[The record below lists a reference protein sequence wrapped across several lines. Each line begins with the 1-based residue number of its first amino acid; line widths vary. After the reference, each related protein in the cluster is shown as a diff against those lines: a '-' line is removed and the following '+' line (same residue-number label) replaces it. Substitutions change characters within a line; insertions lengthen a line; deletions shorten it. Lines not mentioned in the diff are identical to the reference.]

1 MTRTAVGLG
10 GAEVPETVLAAMRK
24 TNELFNSEVVG
35 KQDFNSLDRIYTR
48 DASVLPPGAEMVT
61 GREQVK
67 AFWLQAITA
76 LGLRSAKL
84 TTLAAEA
91 LGDRVFEIGRADLV
105 VGTGDTVVVKYV
117 VQWKQEDS
125 EWKWHVDIWNA
136 NQ

>member
-1 MTRTAVGLG
+1 
-10 GAEVPETVLAAMRK
+10 MRK
-24 TNELFNSEVVG
+24 ANELFNSEVVA
-35 KQDFNSLDRIYTR
+35 KQDINSLDRVYTR
-48 DASVLPPGAEMVT
+48 DARILPTGAEMVE

-67 AFWLQAITA
+67 AFWRQAITS

-91 LGDRVFEIGRADLV
+91 LGDRVFEIGRAELV
-105 VGTGDTVVVKYV
+105 VGPGETVIVKYV
-117 VQWKQEDS
+117 VQWKKEDG